1 MKSLLMGF
9 TLWVTCSFLLA
20 ADEITS
26 LTWEMMKTMDYQTG
40 SMPDSMK
47 ELNQQIVE
55 VTGFIVPL
63 EMNEYIDTVKEFLLV
78 PDPLACIHVPPPPPN
93 QMVYVRMETAIPLDM
108 DLRGV
113 AIQGELKFI
122 HPEEGVHSFE
132 LVGKSAKEANI
143 EYDDPL
149 MDLFY

>member
-78 PDPLACIHVPPPPPN
+78 KGRC
-93 QMVYVRMETAIPLDM
+93 
-108 DLRGV
+108 
-113 AIQGELKFI
+113 
-122 HPEEGVHSFE
+122 HPR
-132 LVGKSAKEANI
+132 
-143 EYDDPL
+143 
-149 MDLFY
+149 